1 MHIFHITEEKTWNA
15 AKDSPEYKG
24 DSLAGDGFI
33 HCCTSGQIEG
43 VLKKWFKGKEN
54 LILLKIDINFL
65 LSPIKYENLEGGDE
79 LFPHIYGPINTA
91 AVVSEKDI

>member
-15 AKDSPEYKG
+15 SKNSPEYKG
-24 DSLAGDGFI
+24 DSLADDGFI

-54 LILLKIDINFL
+54 LILLKIDIDKL
-65 LSPIKYENLEGGDE
+65 LSPIKYENLEGGVE